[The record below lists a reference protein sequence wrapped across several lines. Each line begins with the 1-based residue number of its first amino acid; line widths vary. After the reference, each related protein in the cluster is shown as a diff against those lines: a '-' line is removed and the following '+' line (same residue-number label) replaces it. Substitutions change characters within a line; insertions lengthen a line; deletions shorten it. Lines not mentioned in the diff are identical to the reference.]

1 MNFGFTSE
9 QNLLRDQVRRFLN
22 AKCPLPEVRRIAG
35 AEPGYAPELWRQM
48 GELGWLG
55 LIVPETY
62 GGVGLAWVD
71 VVVVLEEMGRS
82 LFPAPFISNTL
93 AQWLLLEG
101 GSEVQKRA
109 HLPDLVSGA
118 RVAALGLLDEVD
130 VFNADGVTLTGRVQ
144 AGGFVVDGMKRFV
157 ADAGAADVFFVAFR
171 TGAAGEVRVAIVD
184 RTWSGVE
191 VTGSATLDATKRSGS
206 LNLTNVRIPA
216 DALLPFADFAAV
228 ARLLDRG
235 AVAVTAESVGAVE
248 QALAIT
254 SQYAK
259 DRVQFG
265 AQIGRYQGV
274 KHRLA
279 EIFVDVE
286 SVRSL
291 VYYAAWCIDQSP
303 AELPRSASLAKAYAA
318 ESFPRIGIDVVQL
331 HGAIGYTAEYDIQLY
346 LKRTKWLR
354 PIFGDQDYHYDR
366 AFALS
371 QTAAPA
377 PRPVSARA
385 QGPAS

>member
-1 MNFGFTSE
+1 MNFGFTPE
-9 QNLLRDQVRRFLN
+9 QNQLRDQVRRFLD
-22 AKCPLPEVRRIAG
+22 AQSPLSEVRRISA
-35 AEPGYAPELWRQM
+35 AEPGYAPRLWRQM

-55 LIVPETY
+55 LIAPETY
-62 GGVGLAWVD
+62 GGVGLSWVD
-71 VVVVLEEMGRS
+71 VIVVLEEAGRT
-82 LFPAPFISNTL
+82 LFPSPFISNTL
-93 AQWLLLEG
+93 AQWLLLQG

-109 HLPDLVSGA
+109 HLPDLVSGVRIA
-118 RVAALGLLDEVD
+118 TIALLDEVD
-130 VFNADGVTLTGRVQ
+130 VFNSDGVTLTGRVVSG
-144 AGGFVVDGMKRFV
+144 AFVVDGLKPFV
-157 ADAGAADVFFVAFR
+157 ADAGAADLFLVAFR

-184 RTWSGVE
+184 RSWPGVT
-191 VTGSATLDATKRSGS
+191 VTGHPTLDATKRTGS

-216 DALLPFADFAAV
+216 DALLPFADFAVV

-235 AVAVTAESVGAVE
+235 AVAVTAEGVGAVE

-274 KHRLA
+274 KHRLS
-279 EIFVDVE
+279 EIFVDLE

-291 VYYAAWCIDQSP
+291 VYYAAWCIDLSP
-303 AELPRSASLAKAYAA
+303 NDLPRSASLAKAYAA
-318 ESFPRIGIDVVQL
+318 ESFPRIGIDCVQL

-354 PIFGDQDYHYDR
+354 PMFGDQDYHYDR
-366 AFALS
+366 AFALGQAGLA
-371 QTAAPA
+371 QTPPSSAA
-377 PRPVSARA
+377 ARA
-385 QGPAS
+385 